1 MLPGVEERSERSA
14 EVDKVSPIVHGGP
27 CLSGMLE
34 KVDDLCTL
42 SEQSKLCF
50 FSPQHAVS
58 SVWQVHTVVL
68 HHITASVLALFL
80 HFWAYFHLRLF
91 PAISLSQVQQAR
103 STWQK
108 RGDWVGRDVEVEGSD
123 EENKEEEEAVVVEE
137 EEARR
142 EG

>member
-1 MLPGVEERSERSA
+1 MTVALSAGSLRGGVLGPCNCPVRGRRKADLMLPGVEERSERSA

-80 HFWAYFHLRLF
+80 HF
-91 PAISLSQVQQAR
+91 
-103 STWQK
+103 
-108 RGDWVGRDVEVEGSD
+108 
-123 EENKEEEEAVVVEE
+123 
-137 EEARR
+137 
-142 EG
+142 